1 MTVQSRVAAA
11 MVEEALGRV
20 FDPAV
25 VSGLREDSPLAVLG
39 MAPADAVCVADALN
53 DVACERGLA
62 CDLGDA
68 ELSDARSV
76 ADLIRVVADACV
88 VGGTP

>member
-25 VSGLREDSPLAVLG
+25 VSGLREDSPLTVLG
-39 MAPADAVCVADALN
+39 MAPADAVCVADALG
-53 DVACERGLA
+53 DVAQERGLA

-68 ELSDARSV
+68 DLSAAGSV
-76 ADLIRVVADACV
+76 ADLIRVVAGACV
-88 VGGTP
+88 VGGAS